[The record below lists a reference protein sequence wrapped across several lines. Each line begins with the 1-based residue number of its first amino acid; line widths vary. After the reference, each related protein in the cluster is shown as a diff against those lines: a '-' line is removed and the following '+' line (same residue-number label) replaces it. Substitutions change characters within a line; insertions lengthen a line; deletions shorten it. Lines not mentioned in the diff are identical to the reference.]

1 MQKEAFNETIP
12 NPEAIQVLEKYL
24 RKNKKLK
31 RIMSHEATS
40 LEYKQAAQDES
51 VQW

>member
-1 MQKEAFNETIP
+1 MRPFLTQRPFKFKKKKI
-12 NPEAIQVLEKYL
+12 K
-24 RKNKKLK
+24 RKKKLK
-31 RIMSHEATS
+31 RIMSHEAMS

>member
-1 MQKEAFNETIP
+1 MRPFLTQRPFKFLKNIY
-12 NPEAIQVLEKYL
+12 EK
-24 RKNKKLK
+24 KKKLK